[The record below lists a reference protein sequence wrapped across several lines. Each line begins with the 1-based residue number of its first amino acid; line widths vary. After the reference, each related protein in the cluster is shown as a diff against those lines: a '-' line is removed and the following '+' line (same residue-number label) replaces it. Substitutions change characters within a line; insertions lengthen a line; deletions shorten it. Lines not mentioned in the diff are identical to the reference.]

1 MIAGAVDLRVFA
13 EDFAPIVV
21 RRGGDVLRADRLYLD
36 HEGRTALIDALV
48 VEAGRK
54 LAFYVKIS
62 AHERGTVTVRIDPRT
77 RVERSDGVK
86 RLVARIGAE
95 LLARSP
101 DARIEVTNL
110 VLPSAP
116 QGAQLPGGDS

>member
-110 VLPSAP
+110 VLPSPP
-116 QGAQLPGGDS
+116 QGSGGSHEDR